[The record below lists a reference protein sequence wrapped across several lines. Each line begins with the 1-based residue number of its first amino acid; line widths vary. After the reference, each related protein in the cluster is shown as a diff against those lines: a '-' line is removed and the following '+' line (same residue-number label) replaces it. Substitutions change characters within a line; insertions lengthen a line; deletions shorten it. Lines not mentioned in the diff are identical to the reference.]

1 MDILEGI
8 LKAGLLVIFLM
19 AVIAAIAVLFMVVF
33 GIAAGIDEKIQN

>member
-8 LKAGLLVIFLM
+8 LKAGLLVIFLI